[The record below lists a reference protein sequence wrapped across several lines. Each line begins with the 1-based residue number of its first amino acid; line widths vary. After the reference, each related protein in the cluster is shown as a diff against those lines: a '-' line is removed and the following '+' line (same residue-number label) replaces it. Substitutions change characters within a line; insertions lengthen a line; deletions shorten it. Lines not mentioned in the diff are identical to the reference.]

1 MFRDVRVLVFSAD
14 HSFTM
19 YPPSMIATGCV
30 GAAVCGLQPNQ
41 SNQNLWGDNLTELLA
56 KITHTEVVS
65 VSTSPC

>member
-1 MFRDVRVLVFSAD
+1 MFRDVRVFVFSSD

-41 SNQNLWGDNLTELLA
+41 SNQNLWGDNLMELLA

-65 VSTSPC
+65 VPTSSY